1 MNGFQRL
8 AFRWFGGI
16 GERLTARNQ
25 RLHHALT
32 QAAIDVRPEVYLST
46 YLLIMV
52 LAFVALL
59 VPVVLTL
66 VLQAGGVQQVPPTLL
81 IVIVPAPIIAA
92 ALVYIVAFV
101 APEIRASNRAR
112 EIDARLPYALNFI
125 ATMASAGST
134 PERIF
139 DSLGQQ
145 NVYGDVAR
153 EARLIRRD
161 VQILGKDIV
170 TALAHAADRS
180 PSTNFQ
186 DLMQGAITTLTSGGD
201 LTQYFINKSEQFMLQ
216 NRQDQKSFLESLGV
230 LAESFV
236 TVVVAAPLFLM
247 VILSV
252 MTTFGADA
260 NQMLLSGYMIV
271 LIMLPLAQLAFA
283 TTIKFVTPEA

>member
-8 AFRWFGGI
+8 AFRWFGSI
-16 GERLTARNQ
+16 GERLTQRNQ

-32 QAAIDVRPEVYLST
+32 QAAIDIRPEVYLST
-46 YLLIMV
+46 YLLIMTGAFFILLIPV
-52 LAFVALL
+52 ILAIILSGAGLQD
-59 VPVVLTL
+59 VP
-66 VLQAGGVQQVPPTLL
+66 GTLL
-81 IVIVPAPIIAA
+81 IVIVPAPLIAA
-92 ALVYIVAFV
+92 ALVYVVAFM
-101 APEIRASNRAR
+101 APELRANTRAR

-125 ATMASAGST
+125 ATMAAAGAT

-139 DSLGQQ
+139 ASLGQQ
-145 NVYGDVAR
+145 EVYGDVAR
-153 EARLIRRD
+153 EARMIRRD
-161 VQILGKDIV
+161 LQILGKDIV
-170 TALAHAADRS
+170 TALAHASDRS
-180 PSTNFQ
+180 PSSNFQ

-201 LTQYFINKSEQFMLQ
+201 LTRYFINKSEQYMLQ

-260 NQMLLSGYMIV
+260 NQMLVSGYLIV
-271 LIMLPLAQLAFA
+271 LVMLPLAQAGFA
-283 TTIKFVTPEA
+283 ATIKFVTPEA